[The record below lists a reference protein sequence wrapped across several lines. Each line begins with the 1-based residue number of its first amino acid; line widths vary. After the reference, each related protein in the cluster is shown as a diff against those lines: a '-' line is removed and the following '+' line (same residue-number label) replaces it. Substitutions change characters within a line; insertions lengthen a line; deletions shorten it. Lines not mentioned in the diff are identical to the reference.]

1 MEKKLKFF
9 YSDKL
14 PYLESRYS
22 KHSLDCYKE
31 HTHDTLSIGAVENGS
46 TKFSIQEREYTLYPK
61 ELAVINPHTIHACNP
76 YKEDARDYHMIYL
89 DTTWCQ
95 ELQNS
100 IFNTNNEFLPL
111 KQELV
116 QDRHLFKELCNI
128 NHTLFKKSYLL
139 EIESRLIEWLNI
151 IFIRYCGAIEKPQKL
166 TSVKL
171 EKIARYLQDSYEE
184 NISLEELS
192 SLFHMNTYT
201 LLRNFKKQYD
211 LTPHTFQINY
221 RIQKAK
227 EFLKQD
233 ISLSE
238 VALSSGFFDQSH
250 FQKHFKQRV
259 AVTPKEYRV
268 NFIQ

>member
-1 MEKKLKFF
+1 MEKELKFF

-31 HTHDTLSIGAVENGS
+31 HTHDTLSIGAVEKGS
-46 TKFSIQEREYTLYPK
+46 TRFSIKQREYPLYPN
-61 ELAVINPHTIHACNP
+61 ELAIINPHTIHACNP

-89 DTTWCQ
+89 DTNWCK
-95 ELQNS
+95 ELQNT
-100 IFNTNNEFLPL
+100 IFHTNKEFLPL
-111 KQELV
+111 NQELI
-116 QDRHLFKELCNI
+116 QDPTLFKELSSI
-128 NHTLFKKSYLL
+128 NHALFENSYLL
-139 EIESRLIEWLNI
+139 EIESRLIEWLST
-151 IFIRYCGAIEKPQKL
+151 IFIRYCGVVEKPKQS
-166 TSVKL
+166 TFVNL
-171 EKIARYLQDSYEE
+171 EKIARYLQESYEE
-184 NISLEELS
+184 NISLEELA
-192 SLFHMNTYT
+192 SLFHMNSYT

-221 RIQKAK
+221 RVHKAK

-238 VALSSGFFDQSH
+238 VALSTGFFDQSH

-259 AVTPKEYRV
+259 AITPKEYRV